1 MHIASQSRMASLFT
15 LAEWC
20 AVTFDGDVGVRTC
33 GGRVNVL
40 RRRRCGGDV
49 VTSGVVLREEGGL
62 LLCGLETNEEMWLP
76 KPDWDN
82 QDKIYVPGEFSN
94 RRRIE
99 HFIPIRMMLNV
110 DGNISFTLNR
120 FTIESNTNNIV
131 FES

>member
-1 MHIASQSRMASLFT
+1 M
-15 LAEWC
+15 
-20 AVTFDGDVGVRTC
+20 
-33 GGRVNVL
+33 
-40 RRRRCGGDV
+40 
-49 VTSGVVLREEGGL
+49 TSGVVLREEGGL
-62 LLCGLETNEEMWLP
+62 LLCGLETNEEIWLP